1 MSNRFSDWFN
11 KVVGKTSNDKILK
24 DDKSIEPILPHEVQN
39 NINNSDYDA
48 YAEYAALKKKLHVEK
63 VFKQVETYDTAKQK
77 ENPEYKSMAY
87 NVEHELNAEDIN
99 EELDEALDMEQAKK
113 MEIYEEQRI
122 SEHRKKELQQ
132 QEIIFNTR
140 REERNNLVNVMRAKM
155 ADYDAKQN
163 REGYKTYEESCRDN
177 DENSDREEDEE
188 MSRVLQEKL
197 GVYDAVLE
205 TPDVKEKRKKK
216 QAAIDDKLK
225 IENQIRQEN
234 IAEINRKMN
243 NYHEQNKYRSNY
255 VKFDGNSSSNC
266 LQLDNRETRETRKTS
281 MSHMSPM

>member
-113 MEIYEEQRI
+113 
-122 SEHRKKELQQ
+122 
-132 QEIIFNTR
+132 N
-140 REERNNLVNVMRAKM
+140 
-155 ADYDAKQN
+155 
-163 REGYKTYEESCRDN
+163 G
-177 DENSDREEDEE
+177 
-188 MSRVLQEKL
+188 
-197 GVYDAVLE
+197 
-205 TPDVKEKRKKK
+205 
-216 QAAIDDKLK
+216 
-225 IENQIRQEN
+225 N
-234 IAEINRKMN
+234 I
-243 NYHEQNKYRSNY
+243 
-255 VKFDGNSSSNC
+255 
-266 LQLDNRETRETRKTS
+266 
-281 MSHMSPM
+281 